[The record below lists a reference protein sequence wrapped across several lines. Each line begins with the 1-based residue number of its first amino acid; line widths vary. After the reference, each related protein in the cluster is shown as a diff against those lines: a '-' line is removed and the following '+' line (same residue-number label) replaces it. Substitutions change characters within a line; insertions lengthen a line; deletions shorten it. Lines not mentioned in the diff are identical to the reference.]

1 MATHLESELT
11 TVKNSALERVLLV
24 LELRTSTLTSGE
36 KILEDGRK
44 ETLTPRS
51 LDEEVCIGKKR
62 E

>member
-24 LELRTSTLTSGE
+24 LELRTSTLTSR
-36 KILEDGRK
+36 KKVLENGGK
-44 ETLTPRS
+44 QSLAPRS